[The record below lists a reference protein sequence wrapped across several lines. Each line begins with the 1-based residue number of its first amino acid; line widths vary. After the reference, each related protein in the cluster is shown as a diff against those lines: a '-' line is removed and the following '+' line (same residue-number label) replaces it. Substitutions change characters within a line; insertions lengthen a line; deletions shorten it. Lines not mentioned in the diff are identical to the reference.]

1 MRKEIEIQ
9 GCIETPP
16 EVSQDE
22 MCDKLIEFIEANGWY
37 FGGGFR
43 TIIDG
48 EYIDEGATE
57 ETQP

>member
-1 MRKEIEIQ
+1 MTKEIEMQ
-9 GCIETPP
+9 GCIEIPP

-22 MCDKLIEFIEANGWY
+22 VCDKLIAFIEANGWH

-43 TIIDG
+43 TIVDG
-48 EYIDEGATE
+48 EYIDDDTAG

>member
-1 MRKEIEIQ
+1 MSKEIEIQ
-9 GCIETPP
+9 GCIEIPP

-22 MCDKLIEFIEANGWY
+22 VIDKFIECIEANGWH

-48 EYIDEGATE
+48 TYIDDE
-57 ETQP
+57 ENEEPHP